1 MNTACCIMSEKIEVP
16 LELPD
21 HLEEVVQ
28 KIVRQSGYTRDE
40 VIEQCLLVILNLADG
55 SPDKM
60 EKPAFLFTVKKALES
75 GGPTS

>member
-1 MNTACCIMSEKIEVP
+1 MSEKIDVP

-40 VIEQCLLVILNLADG
+40 VIEQCLLVILNLADA
-55 SPDKM
+55 PDKM
-60 EKPAFLFTVKKALES
+60 EKPSFLFTVKKALES